1 MTVVKQ
7 TEYQRPVDRGWAWV
21 VMCAI
26 FLQLFLNVGISKS
39 FGLFFIQFIIVYK
52 TSASLISGVIA
63 LQTAMFSLSSLF
75 ILSYGTK
82 LLGPR
87 KLVMIGSILVPA
99 GYLLNAFAP
108 DVAFLILSQS
118 VLFGTGCALTLGPG
132 LVVLSSYFDK
142 RRGFANTISNIGAS
156 IGSLVFP
163 KIIQVL
169 IDMYGLQGALIF
181 VSGILFHN
189 LIVAMLLRPLPP
201 LVETSGSIEG
211 NNEKEELL
219 KYTKKE
225 VEFSESA
232 NPKTE
237 NRDKKSN
244 SDAKDV
250 CSQPNQNISS
260 SLQEKNSQILNDK
273 INDTLKQLKETSGI
287 SYNEKKLIV
296 TNELCRSSLDLYTS
310 TGSISCS
317 IHNLRINEKVGVSS
331 CSQSKATCCTKTSLT
346 SLIDFKLLKN
356 HKLQLVLFVA
366 YFCIFSC
373 GLTITYIPPF
383 ARENNTSDE
392 EIAIIVMLFG
402 ACDVVA
408 RFSIAWISD
417 SKKIKRTNILG
428 ITLLITGTVTMFN
441 SFFTNFTSFA
451 MFCVVNGLFGSIY
464 FPFVPLLLVDSV
476 GADNLPSA
484 LSLLILVH
492 GISISIMAPL
502 MGYIRDSTGSYNV
515 TFYVIGCGMIIGALA
530 LFCDSWVMKLEEQRL
545 QKNREVDSEVEEQKF
560 QKNDI
565 GHEEVVAVN
574 GESTN

>member
-1 MTVVKQ
+1 MTVVKK

-21 VMCAI
+21 VMC
-26 FLQLFLNVGISKS
+26 
-39 FGLFFIQFIIVYK
+39 
-52 TSASLISGVIA
+52 
-63 LQTAMFSLSSLF
+63 
-75 ILSYGTK
+75 
-82 LLGPR
+82 
-87 KLVMIGSILVPA
+87 
-99 GYLLNAFAP
+99 
-108 DVAFLILSQS
+108 
-118 VLFGTGCALTLGPG
+118 GTGCALTLGPG

-142 RRGFANTISNIGAS
+142 RRGFANSFSSIGAS

-169 IDMYGLQGALIF
+169 IDVYGLQGALIF

-201 LVETSGSIEG
+201 LIETAGSIEG
-211 NNEKEELL
+211 NIEKEELL
-219 KYTKKE
+219 KYTNKEAELSQSVHSKSAKEKKH
-225 VEFSESA
+225 
-232 NPKTE
+232 
-237 NRDKKSN
+237 SN
-244 SDAKDV
+244 GDIKDLGFG
-250 CSQPNQNISS
+250 PNQNISS
-260 SLQEKNSQILNDK
+260 SIEEKSSQILNDK
-273 INDTLKQLKETSGI
+273 EDEKLKQLEETFGI
-287 SYNEKKLIV
+287 SYNEKNLNMTK
-296 TNELCRSSLDLYTS
+296 ELCRSSLDLYTS

-317 IHNLRINEKVGVSS
+317 IHNLSKNEKVGVSR

-408 RFSIAWISD
+408 RFSVAWISD

-545 QKNREVDSEVEEQKF
+545 QKNREVNSEVEE

-565 GHEEVVAVN
+565 GHEEVVVVN